1 MKRFASCHPAAAF
14 LFFAAVIGTT
24 MFCLHPVVTPISLL
38 FALCTVAA
46 LCPQR
51 TLLQCGIAALLL
63 PPLSAALNALFSHAG
78 VTVLLYLPSG
88 NPLTRESLVYGAFAG
103 SMLAA
108 ALVWFAAFHAV
119 MTADKLLWLF
129 SRLTPSLALL
139 LSMTLR
145 FVPRFRTQYA
155 ETAAA
160 QRAVGRDRAAG
171 GFAHRVRGSAA
182 VLAAMTT
189 RSLEGSIDTADAMR
203 ARGYGLPHRTAFSVF
218 RLRAD
223 DALLLGF
230 TVALFACF
238 VGFAATGALHA
249 SFYPVFTVSHG
260 AAAAA
265 AYAAFAL
272 LCALPLFWGV
282 SEVRK
287 WKS

>member
-38 FALCTVAA
+38 FALCTVAV

-78 VTVLLYLPSG
+78 VMVLLYLPSG

-103 SMLAA
+103 GMLAA

-171 GFAHRVRGSAA
+171 GFAHRVRGSAQSSA
-182 VLAAMTT
+182 NAA
-189 RSLEGSIDTADAMR
+189 
-203 ARGYGLPHRTAFSVF
+203 
-218 RLRAD
+218 
-223 DALLLGF
+223 
-230 TVALFACF
+230 
-238 VGFAATGALHA
+238 
-249 SFYPVFTVSHG
+249 
-260 AAAAA
+260 
-265 AYAAFAL
+265 
-272 LCALPLFWGV
+272 
-282 SEVRK
+282 
-287 WKS
+287 